1 MLGLLLAVAVLAALR
16 AIYRTIFSIAD
27 NAVPHAKTEGCA
39 AVTLLVIAA
48 GIAVFIAFLI
58 IGAFAFEFLIEAAI
72 STVIVT
78 SLAKSAD
85 RRADALAVRHG
96 YGHALAAALDRTVAI
111 QPKFSGWRSFVNTS
125 SSSYERISHIRGLL
139 SSGDSR

>member
-1 MLGLLLAVAVLAALR
+1 VLGLLLAVAVLAALR

-39 AVTLLVIAA
+39 AVTLLMIAT

-58 IGAFAFEFLIEAAI
+58 VGAFAFEFLIEAAV
-72 STVIVT
+72 SAVIVA

-85 RRADALAVRHG
+85 RRADALAIRHG
-96 YGHALAAALDRTVAI
+96 YGRALASALDRTVAI
-111 QPKFSGWRSFVNTS
+111 QPEFSGWRNFVNTS
-125 SSSYERISHIRGLL
+125 PPSYERISHIRDFL
-139 SSGDSR
+139 SSADSR